1 MTINPC
7 ATRAGRP
14 AFVVNVEVYLE
25 RDGRW
30 LLVKRGHQEAHAPG
44 TLAGIGGKAEVDGAG
59 AVGAGILERTACRE
73 VAEEVG
79 VDLTGIDL
87 TYVDSAFFVTDDG
100 DPVINVVFRSE
111 LPPRARPVVAAP
123 EEVAE
128 LIWLTL
134 EEAEAHPDCP
144 PWVLRSLRR
153 MA

>member
-1 MTINPC
+1 MTITPC
-7 ATRAGRP
+7 TTRAGRP
-14 AFVVNVEVYLE
+14 AFVVNVEVFLE

-30 LLVKRGHQEAHAPG
+30 LLIRRGHQEAHAPG
-44 TLAGIGGKAEVDGAG
+44 TLAGIGGKAEADG
-59 AVGAGILERTACRE
+59 VESGILEQTARRE

-79 VDLTGIDL
+79 VDLTGTDL

-100 DPVINVVFRSE
+100 DPVINVVFRGE
-111 LPPRARPVVAAP
+111 LPPRARPVAAAP

-128 LIWLTL
+128 LVWLTL

-144 PWVLRSLRR
+144 PWALRSLRR